1 MILYILAK
9 LNEHFRKCA
18 WVSDI
23 NFSAWVSDTNFM
35 PYNLCFHRIRVRD
48 INEAFKELG
57 SMVTMH
63 CGTTQPLTKL
73 MVLQQAVNV
82 ITSLEQQV
90 RGELVF
96 LLLYLDNCFIQ
107 NSSAGHQW
115 FIQGA
120 GYDGLDAL
128 SEYTAVDE
136 TSGLATGCQFNYLPW
151 TAS

>member
-1 MILYILAK
+1 MHEFQTLISVHEFQTLISL
-9 LNEHFRKCA
+9 
-18 WVSDI
+18 
-23 NFSAWVSDTNFM
+23 

-90 RGELVF
+90 RGELLF
-96 LLLYLDNCFIQ
+96 LLLY
-107 NSSAGHQW
+107 
-115 FIQGA
+115 
-120 GYDGLDAL
+120 
-128 SEYTAVDE
+128 
-136 TSGLATGCQFNYLPW
+136 
-151 TAS
+151 